1 VKLIKEKKMEIKFIG
16 AAQTVTGSR
25 HMLTSNNGYKILLD
39 CGLYQSKGSETDALN
54 RHLGFDPAQIDCVI
68 LSHAHIDH
76 SGNLPNLV
84 KQGYRKKIF
93 CTPATADLCKIMLA
107 DCAKIQENDTDFLN
121 KKRIE
126 EGRELIEPIYDQL
139 DVERCL
145 RLFHTLEY
153 GKWFP
158 LNEEI
163 SFMFTDA
170 GHILGSACVHV
181 QYKENGQT
189 KQITYT
195 GDIGNP
201 NDLLLKSPEK
211 FPQADYIICESTYG
225 NRLHPA
231 AEESESELL
240 RIVTETCV
248 KKQGKLLIPAFS
260 LGRTQEIVYT
270 LDRLKNK
277 GHIPNLKVFVDSP
290 LSTNATNIMRK
301 YAHALN
307 SGVAKHM
314 ETDEDPFGFNQLTYI
329 TDKEESI
336 ALNDLKG
343 PCIIISAS
351 GMIEAGRIKHHLRN
365 QIGKAENTLLIA
377 GYCAPGTLGAKL
389 VAGHPQ
395 VQIFGRPFDVKMKIE
410 TLESYSAHADY
421 AQMIDFLACQEKE
434 KVKEIFL
441 VHGEP
446 EPQLFFK
453 IQLQDA
459 GYNKVYIPA
468 KKEVVTLN

>member
-1 VKLIKEKKMEIKFIG
+1 MDIKFIG

-25 HMLTSNNGYKILLD
+25 HLLTSKNGYRILLD
-39 CGLYQSKGSETDALN
+39 CGLYQAKGSDTDALN
-54 RHLGFDPAQIDCVI
+54 RHLGFEPQQVDCVI

-84 KQGYRKKIF
+84 KQGYKNKIY

-121 KKRIE
+121 KQRIK
-126 EGRELIEPIYDQL
+126 EGKELIQPIYDQL
-139 DVERCL
+139 DVEKCL
-145 RLFHTLEY
+145 RQLITIDY
-153 GKWFP
+153 GKWVE
-158 LNEEI
+158 LTEDI

-170 GHILGSACVHV
+170 GHILGSACTHIRFT
-181 QYKENGQT
+181 EDGQT
-189 KQITYT
+189 KQLTYT

-231 AEESESELL
+231 AEESEEELL

-248 KKQGKLLIPAFS
+248 KNKGKLLIPAFS

-307 SGVAKHM
+307 KGVAKHM
-314 ETDEDPFGFNQLTYI
+314 ETDDDPFGFNQLTYI

-336 ALNDLKG
+336 ALNDLNG

-365 QIGKAENTLLIA
+365 QIGKPENTLLIA
-377 GYCAPGTLGAKL
+377 GYCAPGTLGAQLMEGKS
-389 VAGHPQ
+389 H
-395 VQIFGRPFDVKMKIE
+395 VQIFGKPFEVKMKIE
-410 TLESYSAHADY
+410 SIESYSAHADY
-421 AQMIDFLACQEKE
+421 AQMISFLSCQNKE
-434 KVKEIFL
+434 KVQEIFL

-453 IQLQDA
+453 IQLKDA
-459 GYNKVYIPA
+459 GYKKVYIPF
-468 KKEVVTLN
+468 KKEVVTLT

>member
-1 VKLIKEKKMEIKFIG
+1 MNIKFIG

-25 HMLTSNNGYKILLD
+25 HLLSSKNGYNLLLD
-39 CGLYQSKGSETDALN
+39 CGLYQAKGSETDALN
-54 RHLGFDPAQIDCVI
+54 RHLGFDPLQIDCVI

-84 KQGYRKKIF
+84 KQGYKNKIY

-107 DCAKIQENDTDFLN
+107 DCAKIQENDTHFLN
-121 KKRIE
+121 KQRIRD
-126 EGRELIEPIYDQL
+126 GKELIEPIYDQL
-139 DVERCL
+139 DVEKCL
-145 RLFHTLEY
+145 RLFKTVEY
-153 GKWFP
+153 GKWIQ
-158 LNEEI
+158 LNEDLA
-163 SFMFTDA
+163 FMFTDA
-170 GHILGSACVHV
+170 GHILGSACTHIRFTEEG
-181 QYKENGQT
+181 KT
-189 KQITYT
+189 KQLTYT

-231 AEESESELL
+231 AEESEEELL

-248 KKQGKLLIPAFS
+248 KNKGKLLIPAFS

-336 ALNDLKG
+336 ALNALKG

-365 QIGKAENTLLIA
+365 QIGKSENTLLIA
-377 GYCAPGTLGAKL
+377 GYCAPGSLGAQLMEGKKN
-389 VAGHPQ
+389 
-395 VQIFGRPFDVKMKIE
+395 VQIFGKPFDVKMKIE
-410 TLESYSAHADY
+410 SIESYSAHADY
-421 AQMIDFLACQEKE
+421 AHILSFLSCQDKE
-434 KVKEIFL
+434 KVQEIFL

-453 IQLQDA
+453 IQLKDA
-459 GYNKVYIPA
+459 GYQKVYIPS
-468 KKEVVTLN
+468 KKEVVTLE

>member
-1 VKLIKEKKMEIKFIG
+1 MEIKFIG

-25 HMLTSNNGYKILLD
+25 HLLMAESGFKVLLD
-39 CGLYQSKGSETDALN
+39 CGLYQSKGSETDSLN
-54 RHLGFDPAQIDCVI
+54 RHLGFDPSEINCVL

-84 KQGYRKKIF
+84 KQGYKQKIF

-107 DCAKIQENDTDFLN
+107 DCAKIQENDTEFLN
-121 KKRIE
+121 KTRIK
-126 EGRELIEPIYDQL
+126 EGKELIKPLYDQL

-145 RLFHTLEY
+145 RLFEAIDY
-153 GKWFP
+153 GKWTK
-158 LNEEI
+158 LNDEI

-181 QYKENGQT
+181 RYREGEQQR
-189 KQITYT
+189 QITFT
-195 GDIGNP
+195 GDIGRAQ
-201 NDLLLKSPEK
+201 DLLLKAPEK

-225 NRLHPA
+225 NRLHPKT
-231 AEESESELL
+231 EESEAELL
-240 RIVTETCV
+240 RIVNETCV
-248 KKQGKLLIPAFS
+248 KNKGKLLIPAFS

-277 GHIPNLKVFVDSP
+277 GFIPHLKVFVDSP

-301 YAHALN
+301 YAHSLN
-307 SGVAKHM
+307 SGVMQHM

-329 TDKEESI
+329 TDKEDSM

-351 GMIEAGRIKHHLRN
+351 GMIEAGRIKHHLKN
-365 QIGKAENTLLIA
+365 QIGKPENTLLIA

-389 VAGHPQ
+389 TQGHKQ
-395 VQIFGRPFDVKMKIE
+395 VTIFGRPFDVKLKVEIM
-410 TLESYSAHADY
+410 ESYSAHADY
-421 AQMIDFLACQEKE
+421 GEIIEFLSCQDKQ

-453 IQLQDA
+453 IQLNDA
-459 GYNKVYIPA
+459 GYEKVYIPA
-468 KKEVVTLN
+468 KKEVVTLA